1 MENKVLQ
8 IMSKS
13 LNVNISDLS
22 NQTSKKDLA
31 QWDSMTHLNLI
42 VDIETELNITFDN
55 DEIISIIDFNS
66 LMKIIINKLE
76 KM

>member
-66 LMKIIINKLE
+66 LMKIIVNKLE